1 MRVALDARYGL
12 VANRRGIGVATY
24 HLLRA
29 WRDMGTPDI
38 ELFAFADDRADTAVI
53 QEFAKS
59 PVTVVVLPGR
69 PFVFWEQISLPRA
82 ARRYGADLIHALA
95 NVGPLTTPLPLVV
108 SMHDVIE
115 WHRGREFPAHLS
127 LRHRLSR
134 AYRMG
139 AMAKHARAAR
149 AIHTVSHHAAED
161 IHQTLR
167 VPREKIWVVP
177 LGYALRPGPE
187 DLSVLHE
194 SGLSPGAYA
203 MAFGALDL
211 RKNTKLLID
220 LWNTQTMPLDLVLVG
235 LEQAALLYW
244 RARLLPNGR
253 VHLLGFESDSRV
265 KALMQHASVFLYPSF
280 YEGFGLPALEALS
293 LGVPVI
299 LGRGTSAE
307 EISQGAA
314 LGVAVIDI
322 EAWRAGITRVVQ
334 DNILRRTLMT
344 RGREVAKQYTWARTA
359 TRLLDLY
366 RTVQ

>member
-12 VANRRGIGVATY
+12 MANRRGIGVATY
-24 HLLRA
+24 HLLRT
-29 WRDMGTPDI
+29 WRDMAMTGV
-38 ELFAFADDRADTAVI
+38 EFLAFADNRADATVV
-53 QEFAKS
+53 QEFANS
-59 PVTVVVLPGR
+59 VVKVMVLPGR
-69 PFVFWEQISLPRA
+69 PFAVWEQLSLPRA
-82 ARRYGADLIHALA
+82 ARSYRVDLIHALA
-95 NVGPLTTPLPLVV
+95 NVGPLTTSLPLVV

-115 WHRGREFPAHLS
+115 WHRGRDFPSHLS

-134 AYRMG
+134 AYRMK
-139 AMAKHARAAR
+139 AMARHAVVAR
-149 AIHTVSHHAAED
+149 AIHTVSNHAAED
-161 IHQTLR
+161 IHRTLS
-167 VPREKIWVVP
+167 VPMDRIWVAP
-177 LGYALRPGPE
+177 LGYALREGPQ
-187 DLSVLHE
+187 DPSLLHE
-194 SGLSPGAYA
+194 LGLAPGGYA
-203 MAFGALDL
+203 MAFGALDP
-211 RKNTKLLID
+211 RKNTQLLIN
-220 LWNTQTMPLDLVLVG
+220 LWSTRTMPIELVVVG
-235 LEQAALLYW
+235 LEPRALAYW
-244 RARLLPNGR
+244 RARTASKAR
-253 VHLLGFESDSRV
+253 VHLLGFEDDARV